1 MSKINKLNKIAL
13 FHSEWVAT
21 AKSLGAKD
29 YAEDLIQEAYIKID
43 KYNYQ
48 DKIVKDNKIQRG
60 YMFFIIRSLFINYV
74 KAKSKIKKLDLD
86 PLMYKSEIK
95 DGHHGVMYGRIDFDL
110 TSDDN
115 LKEEIAITSGQKRK
129 KSLKEEI
136 AFGKLCNKMD
146 KELNNLHWYD
156 KRIFEIYRD
165 TPLSIRG
172 IAKETDISFVNI
184 FHTLKKV
191 KTIMKD
197 KFSEDYQDYIYGD
210 YDRI

>member
-115 LKEEIAITSGQKRK
+115 LKEEIA
-129 KSLKEEI
+129 
-136 AFGKLCNKMD
+136 FGKLCNKMD